1 MKLDDLRVALSPRRS
16 WEAMDLGLA
25 SLARWRSAVYLPWLA
40 IMLPLCGLT
49 CLALRN
55 HPGWIPIVIWFA
67 KPLLGRIPLHVLS
80 TAVFGPA
87 PRPAETL
94 ARAPQLLTRRV
105 GLALLS
111 QRFTTRRGLVQ
122 PIDQLE
128 QPKGPA
134 RKARVRV
141 LAHGKTGGSASTAL
155 ILFAHFEFCLA
166 LSAAA
171 TLLFFGPASWAQ
183 AGSDFLEY
191 GLSNPAWKWIQASAY
206 IAAVCLLEPAFVAV
220 GFGIYLCRRTD
231 LEGWDIELGFRTLAN
246 RLRDQGQARSIGG
259 AALLL
264 ACLVGF
270 APTARAAAA
279 HPQDPATVAQ
289 EVLDSPEFDTTITSQ
304 QWVPPEMSFGP
315 LEGLMD
321 VLAPVLVAL
330 AWVAGAVLLIL
341 LISHLFS
348 SRVKS
353 SRSGSRKGAKE
364 RPAEA
369 FGLDLRQESLPTDLA
384 GEALA
389 LWNRGRLREALSLLY
404 RGALVHLV
412 DAEELDILP
421 SDTEHDCVE
430 RVHALDGSNKAGKAR
445 FFEQLT
451 GAWLHSAW
459 GARPPAQEAGSAWC
473 ASWSQHFG
481 GAA

>member
-16 WEAMDLGLA
+16 WEAMDLGLM
-25 SLARWRSAVYLPWLA
+25 SLARWRSAVYIPWLA
-40 IMLPLCGLT
+40 ITLPLCGLI
-49 CLALRN
+49 CLALRH
-55 HPGWIPIVIWFA
+55 HPGWIPIVIWLT

-87 PRPAETL
+87 PKPAETL

-105 GLALLS
+105 GLAFLR
-111 QRFTTRRGLVQ
+111 QRFSTRRGLIQ

-128 QPKGPA
+128 QPKGSA

-141 LAHGKTGGSASTAL
+141 LSHGKTGGSASTAL

-166 LSAAA
+166 LSATA
-171 TLLFFGPASWAQ
+171 TLLLFGPASWGQ
-183 AGSDFLEY
+183 AGSEFLEY
-191 GLSNPAWKWIQASAY
+191 GTSNATWEWIQAAAY
-206 IAAVCLLEPAFVAV
+206 ITAVCVLEPAFVSV
-220 GFGIYLCRRTD
+220 GFGLYLCRRTD
-231 LEGWDIELGFRTLAN
+231 LEGWDIELGFRSLAS
-246 RLRDQGQARSIGG
+246 RLREQGMARSFGG

-270 APTARAAAA
+270 APTTRAAAL
-279 HPQDPATVAQ
+279 HPQDPAAVAQ
-289 EVLDSPEFDTTITSQ
+289 EVLESPEFDTTITSQ
-304 QWVPPEMSFGP
+304 QWVPPDMEFGP

-321 VLAPVLVAL
+321 AMAPVLVAL
-330 AWVAGAVLLIL
+330 AWIAGAVLLIL

-348 SRVKS
+348 SRTKS
-353 SRSGSRKGAKE
+353 GGSGGKKSTKV

-369 FGLDLRQESLPTDLA
+369 FGLDLRQESLPADLA
-384 GEALA
+384 GDALA
-389 LWNRGRLREALSLLY
+389 LWNRGQLREALSLLY

-412 DAEELDILP
+412 DAEALDIQP

-430 RVHALDGSNKAGKAR
+430 RVHALDRGDKAEKAR

-473 ASWSQHFG
+473 ESWSEHFG